1 MSIFSKR
8 DIPCQSYQM
17 HTLHCA
23 RNIALCD
30 ICDEP
35 IPKREFEEHKKECP
49 ISKEDTEAPTSN
61 SSIVHWQ
68 NGNIDSSTAINHK
81 PTSFPAIPN
90 KACSQNGTETEKVHI
105 IQKSFTVIDCNKTYY

>member
-1 MSIFSKR
+1 
-8 DIPCQSYQM
+8 M

-23 RNIALCD
+23 RNITLCD

-49 ISKEDTEAPTSN
+49 ISKEDNEASMSN

-68 NGNIDSSTAINHK
+68 NGNVESPNVINNK
-81 PTSFPAIPN
+81 PTSFPTLPN
-90 KACSQNGTETEKVHI
+90 KICSQNGTETEKVTTI
-105 IQKSFTVIDCNKTYY
+105 FRLFTKID

>member
-1 MSIFSKR
+1 
-8 DIPCQSYQM
+8 M

-23 RNIALCD
+23 RHITLCD

-49 ISKEDTEAPTSN
+49 ISKEDTEAPPTSN
-61 SSIVHWQ
+61 GSIVHWQ
-68 NGNIDSSTAINHK
+68 NGNVESSTAINHK
-81 PTSFPAIPN
+81 PTSFPTIPN

-105 IQKSFTVIDCNKTYY
+105 IQKTFTEIDCNNSGKSNH

>member
-1 MSIFSKR
+1 
-8 DIPCQSYQM
+8 M

-23 RNIALCD
+23 RNITLCD

-49 ISKEDTEAPTSN
+49 ISKEDNEAPASN

-68 NGNIDSSTAINHK
+68 NGNVESSTAINHK
-81 PTSFPAIPN
+81 PTSFPTIPK
-90 KACSQNGTETEKVHI
+90 KACSQNGTETEKVHSI
-105 IQKSFTVIDCNKTYY
+105 SIFVTEIYCNK